1 MNNFDLKKFL
11 VENKLTSN
19 SSMKEERGPVI
30 DVNTDEEVES
40 WEGKQVLT
48 FYVFDTEFYKWLSAN
63 YTLNFEDGDEDEGF
77 SGDIDI
83 TYEEFLEIMNY
94 DDNVEFD
101 RDQIGYD

>member
-48 FYVFDTEFYKWLSAN
+48 FYVFDTEFYNWLSTN
-63 YTLNFEDGDEDEGF
+63 YEVDFEDGDEDEGF
-77 SGDIDI
+77 TGDVDL

-101 RDQIGYD
+101 RHQIEYR